1 MQVLLWAPLT
11 PNHMSSIT
19 KAQFDQWCGSTEPTL
34 TTPDDPDGE
43 SSRSAS
49 SQRLPSPEYLGNS
62 SSSSDIYIYNTHI
75 CTQFRGLSSNH
86 KDLLLSLVDFRM
98 NIYEHMIAISTLGRR
113 TRTKC
118 FLVSQPSLPERGL
131 FSALLAPAAM
141 DDFIKCPNSLF
152 QPTKL
157 IMNTRGN
164 YTFFVLQWILAL
176 ISFHFFTCSALRPP
190 PPPPPPPQPPQPPGA
205 L

>member
-1 MQVLLWAPLT
+1 MGPFD
-11 PNHMSSIT
+11 PKSYEFHYKSSVRSVV
-19 KAQFDQWCGSTEPTL
+19 CSTEPTL

-131 FSALLAPAAM
+131 FLHFWPLLPW
-141 DDFIKCPNSLF
+141 
-152 QPTKL
+152 T
-157 IMNTRGN
+157 
-164 YTFFVLQWILAL
+164 
-176 ISFHFFTCSALRPP
+176 ISSSVRTHSFS
-190 PPPPPPPQPPQPPGA
+190 QQN
-205 L
+205 